1 MKSILLCVHYILVR
15 NRTILASWSH
25 LELCQD
31 AKARHNGNAMFTA
44 TVATDACWLEP
55 QECSTDS
62 VLEANTI
69 VSSATWLHATHPLH
83 LRNGILGQTTNA
95 SRYNQPLNCF
105 LLLHLLGFALATTA
119 SLTPCFLL
127 SFPGLRLSP
136 SLCSVFFPCCPNIS
150 SQSWKPAGAIS
161 LHKHYKPLLC
171 YFYQFTTVQKAM
183 SFSQLL
189 LPVHHSVESH
199 VIFLVTATSSPQC
212 RKPCHSPSYCY
223 QFTTVQKAVSF
234 PQLLLPV
241 HHSQCRKLCHSP
253 SYREILLI
261 PVHCLTTHVQH
272 YRQPQD
278 RSVYVLPEVSVAT
291 EAIEDSSRVFR
302 RYSGQLQ
309 AKHRSNEQH
318 MSKYFGTLSSN
329 LLYICNLALT
339 SHRVSSYYLH

>member
-1 MKSILLCVHYILVR
+1 
-15 NRTILASWSH
+15 
-25 LELCQD
+25 
-31 AKARHNGNAMFTA
+31 MFTA

-161 LHKHYKPLLC
+161 LHNH
-171 YFYQFTTVQKAM
+171 VQIIIM
-183 SFSQLL
+183 LL
-189 LPVHHSVESH
+189 LPVRHSVESH

-212 RKPCHSPSYCY
+212 RKPCHFPSYCY
-223 QFTTVQKAVSF
+223 QFTTV
-234 PQLLLPV
+234 
-241 HHSQCRKLCHSP
+241 
-253 SYREILLI
+253 
-261 PVHCLTTHVQH
+261 
-272 YRQPQD
+272 
-278 RSVYVLPEVSVAT
+278 
-291 EAIEDSSRVFR
+291 
-302 RYSGQLQ
+302 
-309 AKHRSNEQH
+309 
-318 MSKYFGTLSSN
+318 
-329 LLYICNLALT
+329 
-339 SHRVSSYYLH
+339 